1 MLLYM
6 SMQGYRSGHNEAVLK
21 TVWGNPRGFESH
33 TLRHFG
39 GEIHIS
45 APFLFAF
52 LHVLWDTR
60 TTFVI
65 FVFKLFFT
73 LLKTAAFPARKLR
86 EGLWF

>member
-1 MLLYM
+1 MNGLENRLTAM
-6 SMQGYRSGHNEAVLK
+6 S
-21 TVWGNPRGFESH
+21 RGFESH

-39 GEIHIS
+39 SEIQVP

-52 LHVLWDTR
+52 LHVLWDAR

-73 LLKTAAFPARKLR
+73 LLKTAAFSARKLR
-86 EGLWF
+86 EGLWIKPFFCRICVLILRQ